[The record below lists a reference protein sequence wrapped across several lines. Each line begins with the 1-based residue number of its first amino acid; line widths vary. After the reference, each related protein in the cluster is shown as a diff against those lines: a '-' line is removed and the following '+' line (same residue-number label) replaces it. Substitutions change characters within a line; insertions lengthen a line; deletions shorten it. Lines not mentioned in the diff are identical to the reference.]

1 MDIKKELN
9 EKQYEAS
16 STKSQY
22 LRIIAGAGTGKTRT
36 LTYRIAYLITEGML
50 PRRML
55 AITFTNKAAKEMR
68 TRVDDL
74 LITDGFKTDGK
85 PLVLTFH
92 GFCYRFLR
100 KEIASLNSS
109 YNKDFMIAD
118 DEDTNAIYKD
128 IFKTMTKGSSKDF
141 TKAVTNKIADLKTK
155 GYFLGDVTPQ
165 MIPVGE
171 IYNFQDLEYVYG
183 KYESYKQ
190 RSNLL
195 DFDDLLMLTVK
206 ILRSFPTIRDNWRNK
221 YDIILVDEFQDT
233 NDIQYDLIKL
243 LLNPKAMLTVVGDPD
258 QTIYTWRGAKNGI
271 IKDSLQKDF
280 PSLDTVVLDD
290 NYRSTQSILDA
301 SNSLIKHNQDRMEKN
316 LHAASNEVG
325 DPVSYFKAADNDNEA
340 YYIANTIAKM
350 VSAQKAKYSDFAVI
364 YRSNYLSNSIE
375 KQLTNFRVPYEIYGG
390 LKFFE
395 RAEIKDALSYLR
407 LIINTDDISFMR
419 ILKSPSKGI
428 GDVTL
433 ESAKSIKDLL
443 PEEEANLFNIF
454 RNHRDKL
461 KLTRGTIAALDNFYR
476 AYDEFE
482 KVYLGHKDNDDLI
495 TGMRNYFEATGFNS
509 YVSSEDK
516 KAEEKLSYT
525 ASSSTSK
532 VDNVQEFIRSLT
544 QFLETDVFD
553 ENGESKPATLEDY
566 LMDVALQSDQ
576 DTMTETDRVSLMTGH
591 VSKGLE
597 FPFVFVTGLN
607 QMVFPTTHAMMAY
620 TRGAIEEERRLL
632 YVCMTRAKK
641 KLFLSSFG
649 GTNFRNGENYQ
660 PSMFLKE
667 LNILSTKSTNNN
679 EANNYDAHLGNH
691 RARHSI
697 FNNASA
703 SFQSLMQA
711 GVANKKT
718 TTDTYVVGD
727 KVIHTSFGVGVVKEV
742 DGNKIVVAFP
752 EPYGTK
758 KLMVGFKAF
767 RKMREDEK

>member
-597 FPFVFVTGLN
+597 FPFVFVI
-607 QMVFPTTHAMMAY
+607 VE
-620 TRGAIEEERRLL
+620 I
-632 YVCMTRAKK
+632 
-641 KLFLSSFG
+641 
-649 GTNFRNGENYQ
+649 
-660 PSMFLKE
+660 
-667 LNILSTKSTNNN
+667 
-679 EANNYDAHLGNH
+679 
-691 RARHSI
+691 
-697 FNNASA
+697 
-703 SFQSLMQA
+703 
-711 GVANKKT
+711 
-718 TTDTYVVGD
+718 
-727 KVIHTSFGVGVVKEV
+727 
-742 DGNKIVVAFP
+742 GNKIISSTSRTVKFVLSAII
-752 EPYGTK
+752 EKRWKSGI
-758 KLMVGFKAF
+758 KANPLP
-767 RKMREDEK
+767 MCWI